1 MFQHKQFFTQIQI
14 QKKPQIQIVSLL
26 YTVTPLYFLLLFFIS
41 LPFMF
46 LFALSSLSLILLLFL
61 MPVLKSLQPEDPV
74 V

>member
-1 MFQHKQFFTQIQI
+1 MFQHKQFFTQIQ
-14 QKKPQIQIVSLL
+14 KKTQIQIVSLL